1 MEIPLICPKEG
12 CNREI
17 FLNKVNTI
25 EESTSNGMG
34 IRRKLQKDQLKK
46 VQPLLDI
53 FLRKRFVILISH
65 LQQLFVKK
73 QLLVKKQLMQMQ
85 KLLKMQCQIM
95 SECDNNTEN
104 VELYYIG
111 VVPGNMGD
119 DIFSLFPFQL
129 LPELENVVFSGK
141 AIQSYK
147 LYEK

>member
-1 MEIPLICPKEG
+1 
-12 CNREI
+12 
-17 FLNKVNTI
+17 
-25 EESTSNGMG
+25 
-34 IRRKLQKDQLKK
+34 
-46 VQPLLDI
+46 
-53 FLRKRFVILISH
+53 
-65 LQQLFVKK
+65 
-73 QLLVKKQLMQMQ
+73 
-85 KLLKMQCQIM
+85 M